1 MVIEFEHFKNEKKLE
16 QEYLKFLSYTKKY
29 FKDYSEPEIFKRMF
43 FITRYIEGTINAF
56 NMILI
61 ARGASKFEDNKRGIR
76 YLIQFLE
83 SIIQDLK
90 SCI

>member
-1 MVIEFEHFKNEKKLE
+1 MIIEFEHFKNEKKLE
-16 QEYLKFLSYTKKY
+16 QEYLKFLSYTEKY
-29 FKDYSEPEIFKRMF
+29 FKDYSESEIFKRMF

-61 ARGASKFEDNKRGIR
+61 AIWASKFDHNKRGIK